1 MLRKQTE
8 NSNFVDGLVNQNGKV
23 DYRKELANRKPEM
36 KSAKKAEPKD
46 RSWAE
51 EKGYDRTEYNNPVA
65 RRGSSVRPARCAA
78 DGGITDI
85 GGPAKHV
92 NVTGKNS
99 IWDSEVL
106 SKAASVLSSQ
116 ETTRLEKESVEA
128 IRQKKQAEYK
138 QSMSPKLGDDALD
151 LAKKASSVSPTAAT
165 SSGKGWIPA
174 NKLSMFDENTN
185 FDRLTALTE
194 RVNPTVKKEEKQA
207 QVKQASKALSSKDV
221 TARFVDGIVDQSK
234 ESSYRSMHNDSVDR
248 LYKVLAERNKE
259 NK

>member
-1 MLRKQTE
+1 MIRKQAE
-8 NSNFVDGLVNQNGKV
+8 NLNLVDSLLNGKEKAN
-23 DYRKELANRKPEM
+23 YRKELAERQPEM
-36 KSAKKAEPKD
+36 KQAKKVEKD
-46 RSWAE
+46 RSWAV
-51 EKGYDRTEYNNPVA
+51 EKGAQQTEYNNPIS
-65 RRGSSVRPARCAA
+65 RSGNSVRSARCAS
-78 DGGITDI
+78 DGITDI
-85 GGPAKHV
+85 GGPTKHV

-165 SSGKGWIPA
+165 SSGKGWIPV

-194 RVNPTVKKEEKQA
+194 RVNPTVKKEEKQV
-207 QVKQASKALSSKDV
+207 QVKQASKVLSSKDV
-221 TARFVDGIVDQSK
+221 TARFVDGIVDQGK